1 MELQLEVQELN
12 GFWVYLHAFETL
24 RDLKKKCALVIFN
37 YQYSYLFY
45 FENRVLWEQLCTFY

>member
-1 MELQLEVQELN
+1 MAHGMELQLEVQELN

-45 FENRVLWEQLCTFY
+45 FENRVL